1 MLWCTSHVGL
11 RLTAS
16 TGQGPEVVKQNGFFW
31 HLATRNG
38 PCVGSSEVRITYTW
52 YCMYIIYMSLKH
64 CWYNT
69 IKREICTTIT
79 TSYIY
84 TNIPQHPSMGGH
96 RLRLSFVFSGRDAP
110 EPSRQR
116 LPPEPVSAV
125 RPDGE
130 AQAASDMMIRPLG
143 CSFFLHRGKTLIGI
157 RDPSLGKGST
167 SSFCPAIFL
176 MSRRQ
181 VGGIDESRLLYQPLS
196 AGDKRQLKEV
206 PNSTSRGIP
215 HGTFAYKGKS
225 HHDFPVPRFTK
236 LDTWELHI
244 TAVVWRMKCLPW
256 DERSHTFGASN
267 GWRLG

>member
-1 MLWCTSHVGL
+1 
-11 RLTAS
+11 
-16 TGQGPEVVKQNGFFW
+16 
-31 HLATRNG
+31 
-38 PCVGSSEVRITYTW
+38 
-52 YCMYIIYMSLKH
+52 
-64 CWYNT
+64 
-69 IKREICTTIT
+69 
-79 TSYIY
+79 
-84 TNIPQHPSMGGH
+84 MGGH

-167 SSFCPAIFL
+167 SSFCPAVSSWAIFL

>member
-1 MLWCTSHVGL
+1 MILHVY
-11 RLTAS
+11 
-16 TGQGPEVVKQNGFFW
+16 
-31 HLATRNG
+31 HLHELEALLIQYHQKRNL
-38 PCVGSSEVRITYTW
+38 YNH
-52 YCMYIIYMSLKH
+52 YNII
-64 CWYNT
+64 
-69 IKREICTTIT
+69 
-79 TSYIY
+79 YIY

-167 SSFCPAIFL
+167 SSFCPAVSSWAIFL

-236 LDTWELHI
+236 LDT
-244 TAVVWRMKCLPW
+244 
-256 DERSHTFGASN
+256 
-267 GWRLG
+267 